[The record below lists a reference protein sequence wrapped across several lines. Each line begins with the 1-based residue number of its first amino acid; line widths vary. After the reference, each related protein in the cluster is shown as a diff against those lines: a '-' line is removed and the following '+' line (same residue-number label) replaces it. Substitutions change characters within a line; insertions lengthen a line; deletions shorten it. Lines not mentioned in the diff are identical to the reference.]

1 MNRGGKIMKKTYS
14 TPVAEK
20 IEFRYR
26 EQVVASQVSL
36 ICTQEWFNLDSKE
49 VAGCSHQIV
58 VSDSGF

>member
-1 MNRGGKIMKKTYS
+1 MKKTYS

-58 VSDSGF
+58 VADSGMV